1 MAIKL
6 VRIDDRLIHGQVAFA
21 WIKFANAKYLV
32 VADDVVVKDSMQQML
47 LRLAAPKTVSLQMLS
62 LNDSIKF
69 CEEHENDSIFL
80 IVRNPENM
88 LKLVEG
94 GLKISEINLGNISLS
109 KSELPRKTLLKNIH
123 VTEQDVTCLRTIADK
138 GINIYIKLIPEDHP
152 MNAIELFDKKY

>member
-1 MAIKL
+1 M
-6 VRIDDRLIHGQVAFA
+6 
-21 WIKFANAKYLV
+21 